1 MAAARRGWHVYL
13 LRCGDGTLYAG
24 ATNDLAG
31 RLARHAAGRG
41 SRYTRSRLPV
51 ELAWSARARG
61 RGGALR
67 REAALK
73 RLSRAEKLAL
83 VEGASL
89 PGRKPTRNP
98 ATDLRGATR
107 LVVDATQGV
116 AGIVEDMQGPT
127 FGIAG
132 LVHLGIRGVTR
143 LVGGG
148 VDALLAPFVPLL
160 GETRSRPAMEAA
172 LAVLNGVVG
181 DHLAETG
188 NPLAIP
194 MRLRREGE
202 PLTVERRALAAA
214 LPEATGKVLVLVHGS
229 CMNDLLWSRRGHDHG
244 AALAR
249 DLGYTAV
256 YLHFN
261 SGLHVSVNGRELAA
275 LLERLAAAWPVRLA
289 ELSVVAHSMGGL
301 VTRSACHQAAQAGMR
316 WPRRLRKLVFLGT
329 PHHGAPAERLGNWVN
344 VVLGAA
350 PFTGPLARLPR
361 IRSAGVTDLRHGNL
375 LEEDWRGSD
384 RFGAGPDRRRPV
396 PTPPGVKCLAVAASA
411 SKGPCARPRGD
422 GLVPVDSALGLH
434 ADPARTLDLPP
445 EGRFVVHGAGHLDL
459 LDQPEVYGR
468 LREWMGG

>member
-1 MAAARRGWHVYL
+1 M
-13 LRCGDGTLYAG
+13 
-24 ATNDLAG
+24 
-31 RLARHAAGRG
+31 
-41 SRYTRSRLPV
+41 SRS
-51 ELAWSARARG
+51 
-61 RGGALR
+61 
-67 REAALK
+67 
-73 RLSRAEKLAL
+73 
-83 VEGASL
+83 
-89 PGRKPTRNP
+89 TRNP

-107 LVVDATQGV
+107 LVVDATEGV
-116 AGIVEDMQGPT
+116 AGIVEAMQGPT
-127 FGIAG
+127 LGIAG
-132 LVHLGIRGVTR
+132 LVHRGIRGVTR

-148 VDALLAPFVPLL
+148 VDAVLAPFVPLL

-181 DHLAETG
+181 DHLAATR

-202 PLTVERRALAAA
+202 PLTVERRALAATI
-214 LPEATGKVLVLVHGS
+214 PGVTGKVLVLVHGS
-229 CMNDLLWSRRGHDHG
+229 CMNDLLWNRRGHDHG

-256 YLHFN
+256 YLHYD

-289 ELSVVAHSMGGL
+289 ELSVVTHSMGGL

-361 IRSAGVTDLRHGNL
+361 IRSAGVTDLRHGNV
-375 LEEDWRGSD
+375 LEEDWKGSD
-384 RFGAGPDRRRPV
+384 RFGAGGDRRRPV
-396 PTPPGVKCLAVAASA
+396 PLPRGVKCLAVAASM

-422 GLVPVDSALGLH
+422 GLVPVDSALGIH
-434 ADPARTLDLPP
+434 PDRAMTLSLPP
-445 EGRFVVHGAGHLDL
+445 EGRRVLFGAGHLDL
-459 LDQPEVYGR
+459 LDRGEVYER

>member
-1 MAAARRGWHVYL
+1 M
-13 LRCGDGTLYAG
+13 
-24 ATNDLAG
+24 
-31 RLARHAAGRG
+31 
-41 SRYTRSRLPV
+41 
-51 ELAWSARARG
+51 
-61 RGGALR
+61 
-67 REAALK
+67 
-73 RLSRAEKLAL
+73 SRA
-83 VEGASL
+83 
-89 PGRKPTRNP
+89 TRNP
-98 ATDLRGATR
+98 AKDLQGATR

-132 LVHLGIRGVTR
+132 LVHMGIRGVTR

-148 VDALLAPFVPLL
+148 VDAVLAPFVPLL

-181 DHLAETG
+181 DHLAASG
-188 NPLAIP
+188 NPLAIA
-194 MRLRREGE
+194 MRARRDGVPLELRRGI
-202 PLTVERRALAAA
+202 LARAI
-214 LPEATGKVLVLVHGS
+214 PGATGKILLLVHGS

-275 LLERLAAAWPVRLA
+275 LLETLVAGWPARR
-289 ELSVVAHSMGGL
+289 L

-375 LEEDWRGSD
+375 LDGDWQGSD
-384 RFGAGPDRRRPV
+384 RFGMGPDRRRPV
-396 PTPPGVKCLAVAASA
+396 PLPQGVKCLAVAASA
-411 SKGPCARPRGD
+411 SKGPSARPRGD
-422 GLVPVDSALGLH
+422 GLVPVDSALGQH

-445 EGRFVVHGAGHLDL
+445 EGRFVVYGAGHLDL
-459 LDQPEVYGR
+459 LDREDVYER

>member
-1 MAAARRGWHVYL
+1 M
-13 LRCGDGTLYAG
+13 
-24 ATNDLAG
+24 
-31 RLARHAAGRG
+31 
-41 SRYTRSRLPV
+41 
-51 ELAWSARARG
+51 
-61 RGGALR
+61 
-67 REAALK
+67 
-73 RLSRAEKLAL
+73 SRA
-83 VEGASL
+83 
-89 PGRKPTRNP
+89 TRNP
-98 ATDLRGATR
+98 ATDLQGATR

-132 LVHLGIRGVTR
+132 LVHMGIRGVTR

-148 VDALLAPFVPLL
+148 VDAVLAPFVPLL

-181 DHLAETG
+181 DPLAASG

-194 MRLRREGE
+194 MRVRRDGVPLELRRAS
-202 PLTVERRALAAA
+202 LERAI
-214 LPEATGKVLVLVHGS
+214 PGATGKILLLVHGS
-229 CMNDLLWSRRGHDHG
+229 CMNDLLWSRHGHDHG

-261 SGLHVSVNGRELAA
+261 SGLHVSVNGRGLAA
-275 LLERLAAAWPVRLA
+275 LLETLVAEWPARVRELAI
-289 ELSVVAHSMGGL
+289 VAHSMGGL

-375 LEEDWRGSD
+375 LDGDWQGRD
-384 RFGAGPDRRRPV
+384 RFGVGPDRRRPV
-396 PTPPGVKCLAVAASA
+396 PLPRGVKCLAVAASA
-411 SKGPCARPRGD
+411 SKGPGARPRGD
-422 GLVPVDSALGLH
+422 GLVPVDSALGIH
-434 ADPARTLDLPP
+434 PDRAMTLSLPP
-445 EGRFVVHGAGHLDL
+445 EGRLVVHGAGHLDL
-459 LDQPEVYGR
+459 LDRADVYER
-468 LREWMGG
+468 LRGWMGG

>member
-1 MAAARRGWHVYL
+1 VAGARRGWHVYL
-13 LRCGDGTLYAG
+13 LRCGDGSLYAG

-31 RLARHAAGRG
+31 RLARHAAGKG
-41 SRYTRSRLPV
+41 ARYTRSRLPV
-51 ELAWSARARG
+51 ELAWSSRARG

-73 RLSRAEKLAL
+73 RLTRAEKLAL
-83 VEGASL
+83 VATAS
-89 PGRKPTRNP
+89 GSGRNP

-107 LVVDATQGV
+107 LVVEATRGV

-127 FGIAG
+127 LGIAG
-132 LVHLGIRGVTR
+132 LVHMGIRGATR

-160 GETRSRPAMEAA
+160 GETRSRPGMEAA

-181 DHLAETG
+181 DHLAATG

-194 MRLRREGE
+194 MRLRRGGATLE
-202 PLTVERRALAAA
+202 LDRRSLARAI
-214 LPEATGKVLVLVHGS
+214 PGATGKVLVLIHGS
-229 CMNDLLWSRRGHDHG
+229 CMNDLAWNRRGHDHG

-256 YLHFN
+256 YLHYD

-275 LLERLAAAWPVRLA
+275 LLDRLVAAWPTRVRELA
-289 ELSVVAHSMGGL
+289 VVAHSMGGL
-301 VTRSACHQAAQAGMR
+301 VARSACHQAARAGMR
-316 WPRRLRKLVFLGT
+316 WPGRLRKMVFLGT
-329 PHHGAPAERLGNWVN
+329 PHHGAPAERLGNWVT

-350 PFTGPLARLPR
+350 PFTGPLARLGR

-375 LEEDWRGSD
+375 LDEDWQGRD

-396 PTPPGVKCLAVAASA
+396 PLPREVKCLAVAASA
-411 SKGPCARPRGD
+411 SNGPCARPRGD
-422 GLVPVDSALGLH
+422 GLVPVASALGLH
-434 ADPARTLDLPP
+434 ADPARALELPP
-445 EGRFVVHGAGHLDL
+445 EGRFVAYGAGHLDL
-459 LDQPEVYGR
+459 LDRTDVYAR
-468 LREWMGG
+468 VRDWMGG